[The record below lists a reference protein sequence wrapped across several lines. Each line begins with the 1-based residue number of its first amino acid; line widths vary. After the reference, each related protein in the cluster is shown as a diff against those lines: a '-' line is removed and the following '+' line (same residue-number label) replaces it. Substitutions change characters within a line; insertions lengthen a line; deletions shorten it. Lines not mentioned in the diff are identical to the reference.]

1 MILLI
6 DNYDSF
12 TYNLVQRLGEIDP
25 ALELVVKRND
35 EISLDEVARL
45 APSQLIIS
53 PGPCT
58 PSEAGISCA
67 AITRFAG
74 KLPILGVCLGHQA
87 IGQASGATIVRA
99 ERLMHGKT
107 DMIHHDGQGL
117 FAGLPNPFQ
126 ATRYHSLVIQPGTL
140 NADFV
145 VCAWSEGP
153 ANLREIMGVRH
164 RTQPLF
170 GVQFHPESFLT
181 DRGTDLL
188 VNFLRVPQPVS
199 ASTPVVSPAHALQPA
214 AARSPKR

>member
-35 EISLDEVARL
+35 EISLDEIARL

-107 DMIHHDGQGL
+107 DQIHHDGSGL
-117 FAGLPNPFQ
+117 FAGLPNPFE

-140 NADFV
+140 NDDFV

-153 ANLREIMGVRH
+153 DNLREIMGVRH

-181 DRGTDLL
+181 DRGSDLL
-188 VNFLRVPQPVS
+188 INFLHVPQPG
-199 ASTPVVSPAHALQPA
+199 AKTGPTPSG
-214 AARSPKR
+214 SKPKTERRTS

>member
-25 ALELVVKRND
+25 SLDLEVHRND
-35 EISLDEVARL
+35 QITLDEIA
-45 APSQLIIS
+45 AKCPTHLIVS

-67 AITRFAG
+67 AISRFSG

-87 IGQASGATIVRA
+87 IGQATGAQIVRA

-107 DMIHHDGQGL
+107 DLIHHDNSGV
-117 FAGLPNPFQ
+117 FAGLENPFQ
-126 ATRYHSLVIQPGTL
+126 ATRYHSLVIKPGTL
-140 NADFV
+140 SDDFV
-145 VCAWSEGP
+145 VCAWSQGP
-153 ANLREIMGVRH
+153 DGLREIMGVRH
-164 RTQPLF
+164 KQHPLF

-181 DRGTDLL
+181 
-188 VNFLRVPQPVS
+188 NC
-199 ASTPVVSPAHALQPA
+199 
-214 AARSPKR
+214 